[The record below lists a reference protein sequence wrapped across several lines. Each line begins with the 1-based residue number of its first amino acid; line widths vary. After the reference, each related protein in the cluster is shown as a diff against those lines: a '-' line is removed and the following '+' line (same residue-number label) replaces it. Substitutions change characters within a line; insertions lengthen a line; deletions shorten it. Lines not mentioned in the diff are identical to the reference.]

1 MKAHLLV
8 TAAVALLMA
17 AGGASA
23 QLAEPKIKIL
33 AAMADPMADPVLIG
47 RVTAGG
53 MVFELGLE
61 ASEAMWMQMGDPPV
75 WREHAP
81 GAKERYHVELKLSD
95 PETRTRIPYA
105 NINFTTTNSDNAKTM
120 TLLLA
125 PMWGG
130 TGLHYSANSALL
142 GDGRYAAMVTV
153 DTPTFQR
160 ELKDKDLWSKP
171 VSAQFHFR
179 LKDGKLS
186 EVSEILEASQ

>member
-1 MKAHLLV
+1 MKPNLFILTAIGCVIVASNSVAQV
-8 TAAVALLMA
+8 T
-17 AGGASA
+17 
-23 QLAEPKIKIL
+23 EPRVKIL
-33 AAMADPMADPVLIG
+33 AALADPVADPVLIG
-47 RVTAGG
+47 RVAAGG

-75 WREHAP
+75 WGEHLPA
-81 GAKERYHVELKLSD
+81 ANERYHVELKLSD
-95 PETRTRIPYA
+95 PKSRTRIPYA
-105 NINFTTTNSDNAKTM
+105 SIYFTTTNSDTTKTM
-120 TLLLA
+120 TLLLP
-125 PMWGG
+125 PMWGS

-153 DTPTFQR
+153 DPPIFQR

-179 LKDGKLS
+179 LRDGKLS